1 MNSVIYW
8 LWLQRVL
15 GEGAFFKSL
24 LAHFGTPE
32 GVYRAAQAERKS
44 SGLFSSKQL
53 ERAASVSLDDCTKII
68 YQCRA
73 HGWQILPFDAPDYPE
88 KLKNIYNPPC
98 VLYIDGTLPPVDGLC
113 TLAVVGTRK
122 ASGYALQVANLLCSG
137 AASAGAVVISGG
149 ALGVDSAAHTG
160 AITAGGKTICVLGCG
175 LGAKYLYANRLLRES
190 VRANGALVTEFP
202 PYTQAAR
209 FTFPMRNRIISGLSD
224 GVVVVEAG
232 QKSGSLITARFA
244 AEQGRDVY
252 AVPSSI
258 IDAQYSGT
266 NQLLGDGA
274 MLVTQ
279 PNDLISPYLQ
289 RYPYL
294 QGHEVPDFQQMLAR
308 SGRRNANSDFSAE
321 SQKETAFEN
330 TQKSRSENAARA
342 EKVQALSGDLQA
354 VYAQLGSDYEHVDVI
369 SERCH
374 LPSGRVLSAL
384 SILEIQELA
393 LSASGKRYKKL

>member
-1 MNSVIYW
+1 MDGVIYW

-15 GEGAFFKSL
+15 GEGAFIKSIL
-24 LAHFGTPE
+24 DRFGSAE
-32 GVYRAAQAERKS
+32 GVYHASPAARKS

-53 ERAASVSLDDCTKII
+53 ERGASVSLDDCTKIV
-68 YQCRA
+68 YECRA
-73 HGWQILPFDAPDYPE
+73 HGWQILPYDALAYPE
-88 KLKNIYNPPC
+88 KLKNIYNPPS
-98 VLYIDGTLPPVDGLC
+98 VLYVDGTLPPLDRLC

-122 ASGYALQVANLLCSG
+122 ASGYAVKAANLLCSG
-137 AASAGAVVISGG
+137 AASAGAVIISGG

-160 AITAGGKTICVLGCG
+160 AITGGGKTVCVLGCG
-175 LGAKYLYANRLLRES
+175 FGTRYLASNRQLRES

-202 PYTQAAR
+202 PYTQAAK

-244 AEQGRDVY
+244 SEQGRDVY

-266 NQLLGDGA
+266 NQLLSDGA

-279 PNDLISPYLQ
+279 PDDLISPYRE

-294 QGHEVPDFQQMLAR
+294 QGDVPDIQQMLAR
-308 SGRRNANSDFSAE
+308 DDRQNANSDFSAV
-321 SQKETAFEN
+321 SQAETAFEN
-330 TQKSRSENAARA
+330 TQQSRAENAARA
-342 EKVQALSGDLQA
+342 EKAQALTGDLQT
-354 VYAQLGSDYEHVDVI
+354 VYAQLRSAYEHVDAI
-369 SERCH
+369 SERCA
-374 LPSGRVLSAL
+374 LPSGRVLGAL
-384 SILEIQELA
+384 SILEIQGLA
-393 LSASGKRYKKL
+393 SSASGKRYKKL